1 MKKSNL
7 MPSLVL
13 GSICLVVA
21 LLLSVVNMITLPEI
35 EKNRKEK
42 EIKALQEVLP
52 EGSYFDPISIT
63 DNYPDVITGGY
74 KSDKGYVFKAEVI
87 GYQPGL
93 IIMIG
98 VDNDGKIVGV
108 KHTASA
114 ETFGVEGELN
124 QKYTERKDDSESL
137 EMILSAS
144 ASKGAPMTA
153 GAYYKAIDA
162 ALEAALIASGN
173 KTEDIYPGVESMEKT
188 DEGNYVFVSYAD
200 GFAGKIKLEVSITP
214 DGKIAYVKTISHNE
228 TAGYGADALNGT
240 SYHEQFVGTDS
251 ESFNDVPNASGNKGG
266 ATGTSNGYKKALQNA
281 FNAFK
286 ALVTEGGNE

>member
-98 VDNDGKIVGV
+98 VDNDGKIAGV
-108 KHTASA
+108 KHTATK
-114 ETFGVEGELN
+114 ETYGVENELN
-124 QKYTERKDDSESL
+124 NAYTNKHDTVETL

-144 ASKGAPMTA
+144 ASKGAPMTSA
-153 GAYYKAIDA
+153 AYYKAIDA
-162 ALEAALIASGN
+162 ALEAAELASGR
-173 KTEDIYPGVESMEKT
+173 KVEEKYKGVESFEI
-188 DEGNYVFVSYAD
+188 DANGNYVFVAYGD
-200 GFAGKIKLEVSITP
+200 GYGGKIRIKISITP
-214 DGKIAYVKTISHNE
+214 DGKIASVETLSHNE
-228 TAGYGADALNGT
+228 TP
-240 SYHEQFVGTDS
+240 SH
-251 ESFNDVPNASGNKGG
+251 GG
-266 ATGTSNGYKKALQNA
+266 ALLDGEDFYNKFIGIGQSGVGGVENTAGVTSTSDGFKEAVNNA
-281 FNAFK
+281 FAAFESIK
-286 ALVTEGGNE
+286 AEGGNG